1 MTDLIN
7 EIADTLKIDEGFS
20 KHCYTCTEGKHTI
33 GFGRNID
40 ADGGLGISEEEAEFL
55 LHNDIK
61 RTIKECKNWDWF
73 DRQPDRVKRVLV
85 ELVYNIGYPSASNFN
100 LMLSALAQ
108 DDLATASS
116 ELLDSKYARQVPFR
130 AQRLSDRL
138 RG

>member
-1 MTDLIN
+1 MSDLIN

-100 LMLSALAQ
+100 LMLSALAR